1 MSWAWVREL
10 FTSKER
16 HKRVGR
22 QDVAN
27 VERKEREDR
36 IMSTIKRQNERI
48 KEKSDRIE
56 EFMRNVRR

>member
-16 HKRVGR
+16 LKRTG
-22 QDVAN
+22 QHAAAN
-27 VERKEREDR
+27 ADRKEREDR